1 VDDAFREALA
11 RGCRALDL
19 ELAAGAG
26 DRLERF
32 ADLLLRWNRKVGLT
46 AVTDPAE
53 VAEKH
58 LVDSLALLRVLGE
71 ARTVVDIGSGG
82 GLPGIPLACARPG
95 LAVTCVDRSA
105 RKVAFVKAAAAALDL
120 DVRGLAARAA
130 GRPDREGIPLGD
142 LVVGRA
148 LADPPRWVPLGA
160 RYLAPGGRLVAM
172 LGREADEGRL
182 ALLGGEHGLE
192 LERLD
197 RLRLPSSGAE
207 RANAVFRRRVVAS

>member
-1 VDDAFREALA
+1 VDDAFRQALA
-11 RGCRALDL
+11 RGCRALEL
-19 ELAAGAG
+19 ELDSGAG

-71 ARTVVDIGSGG
+71 ARSVLDIGSGA

-105 RKVAFVKAAAAALDL
+105 RKVSFVKAGAAALDL

-130 GRPDREGIPLGD
+130 GHPDREGIPLAD
-142 LVVGRA
+142 LVVSRA
-148 LADPPRWVPLGA
+148 LADPAHWLPLGA
-160 RYLAPGGRLVAM
+160 RYRAPGGWLVAM
-172 LGREADEGRL
+172 LGREADEVALARL
-182 ALLGGEHGLE
+182 AGEHGLA
-192 LERLD
+192 LERAD
-197 RLRLPSSGAE
+197 RFRLPLSGAE
-207 RANAVFRRRVVAS
+207 RANAVFRQA